1 MKLHWREM
9 WFCFQEFVF
18 VSRETE
24 DLKKSHVDYLNSLY
38 LWVLYNFVTITQC
51 SRLAFNSARHPALS
65 ICYRFGN
72 ISTCLWHVTQ
82 LHHSH
87 LHSTPSCR
95 YYLVFHQ
102 RSHFQL
108 LLLSAPLF
116 MEDFVWGHPRR
127 CWGSCSPGKADMMSI
142 SWSRPKQLPEESGF
156 FFCCAN
162 LVTRVM
168 C

>member
-1 MKLHWREM
+1 MILFSGICICEYRNRRFKNPMWIIWIPYTCEYFTTLLLLH
-9 WFCFQEFVF
+9 
-18 VSRETE
+18 
-24 DLKKSHVDYLNSLY
+24 
-38 LWVLYNFVTITQC
+38 
-51 SRLAFNSARHPALS
+51 SAAGLLLTRPGILP
-65 ICYRFGN
+65 YRFVIDLV
-72 ISTCLWHVTQ
+72 ISVHACGM
-82 LHHSH
+82 LHSSTSH
-87 LHSTPSCR
+87 LHSTPSCH

-116 MEDFVWGHPRR
+116 MEDFVWGHPRT

>member
-24 DLKKSHVDYLNSLY
+24 DLKNPMWIIWIPY
-38 LWVLYNFVTITQC
+38 
-51 SRLAFNSARHPALS
+51 
-65 ICYRFGN
+65 
-72 ISTCLWHVTQ
+72 TCEYFT
-82 LHHSH
+82 
-87 LHSTPSCR
+87 T
-95 YYLVFHQ
+95 
-102 RSHFQL
+102 L
-108 LLLSAPLF
+108 LLLHSAAGLLLTRPGILPYR
-116 MEDFVWGHPRR
+116 FVIDLVISVHACGMLHSSTTVTFTVHHHAIIILSFISDPISSCYYCQHHCLWKIWGHPRR